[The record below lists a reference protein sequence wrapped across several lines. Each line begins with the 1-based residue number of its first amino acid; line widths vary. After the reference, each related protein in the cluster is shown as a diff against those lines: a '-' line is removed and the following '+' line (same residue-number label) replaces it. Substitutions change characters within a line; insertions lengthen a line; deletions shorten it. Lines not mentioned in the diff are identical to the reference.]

1 MKKLDCFLEN
11 NRKAQTLLPESGKN
25 TLRIGFSN
33 PSVADSI
40 TDVLEQYTK
49 RCLGVSVYP
58 FHGSEQELIK
68 RLSANKLNVIFLPEG
83 ADIPVD
89 MHYNVREVL
98 LNYHPV
104 MMKYGGLPIEPITE
118 GHIIQK
124 VSWSEETQTAFVRC
138 FIECLKDERII
149 FQIYNFLLYHNVSTI
164 SVLAV
169 PVYQMIQRSFS
180 ELLPSEKGEVLT
192 ERYEKVVC
200 QGKRNDIL
208 QEIARLEGKEISC
221 GHDVHKKTR
230 DNIGEEY
237 GMVGRNAARYLRVH
251 FLNDDLKLMLYTGK
265 LTLVA
270 GVEISFLN
278 AEEQALEYRVLQTDG
293 IKDDLDNARGLR
305 NRTGNLTMD
314 SIMDI
319 LTRGKSKRTSYSSKR
334 VVYIKEKYFKETEPE
349 QMCETIEKALDK
361 YFQKG
366 AASV

>member
-1 MKKLDCFLEN
+1 MKANAPKRKVFADAMDLLTDNAPVEEN
-11 NRKAQTLLPESGKN
+11 DIQMIMVDTIRPFRNHPFRLYEGERLQEM
-25 TLRIGFSN
+25 
-33 PSVADSI
+33 VDSI
-40 TDVLEQYTK
+40 REHGVLMPTIVLQTDDGYEMLAGHNRQNAARIAGLDKIPAIVKKDLTEEEAY
-49 RCLGVSVYP
+49 VYVI
-58 FHGSEQELIK
+58 ET
-68 RLSANKLNVIFLPEG
+68 NV
-83 ADIPVD
+83 
-89 MHYNVREVL
+89 
-98 LNYHPV
+98 
-104 MMKYGGLPIEPITE
+104 
-118 GHIIQK
+118 
-124 VSWSEETQTAFVRC
+124 
-138 FIECLKDERII
+138 
-149 FQIYNFLLYHNVSTI
+149 
-164 SVLAV
+164 
-169 PVYQMIQRSFS
+169 IQRSFS

-208 QEIARLEGKEISC
+208 QEIARLEGKKISC

-251 FLNDDLKLMLYTGK
+251 FLNDDLKLMLDTGK

-278 AEEQALEYRVLQTDG
+278 EEEQALVYRVLQTDG
-293 IKDDLDNARGLR
+293 IKADLDNARELR
-305 NRTGNLTMD
+305 SRTGNLTMD

-319 LTRGKSKRTSYSSKR
+319 LTKGKSKRTSYSSKR

-349 QMCETIEKALDK
+349 QMWETIEKALDK